1 MDDARMFQV
10 ENRMSDGGTKTPVRS
25 DLIARVRQEIL
36 AGTYDTPER
45 FDLALDRLA
54 DCLASD

>member
-1 MDDARMFQV
+1 MDDARIFRI
-10 ENRMSDGGTKTPVRS
+10 ESLMSDAGTKAPVRS

-45 FDLALDRLA
+45 FDQALDRLA
-54 DCLASD
+54 DCLAGD